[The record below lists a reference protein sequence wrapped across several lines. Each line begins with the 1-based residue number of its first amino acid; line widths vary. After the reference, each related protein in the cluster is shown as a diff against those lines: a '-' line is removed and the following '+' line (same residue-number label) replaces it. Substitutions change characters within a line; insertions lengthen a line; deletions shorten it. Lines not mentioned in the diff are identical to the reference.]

1 MPGRDKVIVSIS
13 SAAMAPSRAAL
24 AAASAS
30 AWWGCPPGTSLTAMS
45 VTMSQDLAEPVGDR
59 RRGGG
64 GVDTAIGLEKPVAG
78 LEDASPRPRSRA
90 RAASAAFDPEHRREP
105 GVVFAGDAGIG
116 RRREPADR
124 GRRQCDRLRRLRR
137 VEMQQPRRGNRGGE
151 DRDEAAVKALA
162 AKARRDRF
170 ADPPR
175 RLVAEHDR
183 GQHLFAAGAAALGDR
198 QARRGQGCAG
208 MDDVAQIAVV
218 AGRGVA
224 HHRVDLRRVGE
235 RKFRAVVEPDRGVG
249 PPAALARQACG

>member
-1 MPGRDKVIVSIS
+1 M
-13 SAAMAPSRAAL
+13 
-24 AAASAS
+24 
-30 AWWGCPPGTSLTAMS
+30 
-45 VTMSQDLAEPVGDR
+45 
-59 RRGGG
+59 
-64 GVDTAIGLEKPVAG
+64 
-78 LEDASPRPRSRA
+78 
-90 RAASAAFDPEHRREP
+90 
-105 GVVFAGDAGIG
+105 VFAGDAGVG

-124 GRRQCDRLRRLRR
+124 GRRQCDRLRGLRR
-137 VEMQQPRRGNRGGE
+137 VEVQQPRRGNRAGE

-175 RLVAEHDR
+175 RLIAEHDR
-183 GQHLFAAGAAALGDR
+183 GQYLFAAGAAALGDR

-249 PPAALARQACG
+249 PPPALARQAADDPRRLDAGAECGAGDRAGDQHRRVVERLRRQVGSGGSGNKFGEFAGDGHRADYRGSVQLSEKARAQLLNGRPSRCIGHGWPVACTPSRVSRAPNAGISRLHTP